1 MAKHFNVTG
10 LLTQELL
17 PPGNGVSVSEVSL
30 TNVGFT
36 SAAKIDLYME
46 KKLTG
51 KFYLLREVVI
61 PLGVTLTH
69 EIIGFNNNIGEFGM
83 YVRLHGSASF
93 VLTGSIDPV
102 ASAIVTGVG
111 TAFLREV
118 AAGDSLLVSGETRIV
133 NDVASN
139 TALRVT
145 EAFSNNS
152 NDTSPEITP
161 VSPVDIIFA

>member
-51 KFYLLREVVI
+51 KFYLLREVLI
-61 PLGVTLTH
+61 PLGATLTH

-83 YVRLHGSASF
+83 YVKLHGSANF
-93 VLTGSIDPV
+93 VLTGSIDPT
-102 ASAIVTGVG
+102 ASNAVTGVG
-111 TAFLREV
+111 TDFLREV
-118 AAGDSLLVSGETRIV
+118 SVGDEIIVSGETRIV
-133 NDVASN
+133 R
-139 TALRVT
+139 RVKDT
-145 EAFSNNS
+145 ITLTVDSAFSNNA
-152 NDTSPEITP
+152 NDTSPECSP